1 MSDIPQFAAYAAA
14 FEKAFESD
22 DWSSLEEFFS
32 EDAVYEI
39 GLPILGAERCANRD
53 EIFAWFKDVLDR
65 FDRRF
70 ESRTL
75 ELLEGPKEEDGTVWI
90 RGSATYRAE
99 GVPDFVL
106 ILEESIRF
114 EDGRIVHLEDR
125 YSDEMAAETERF
137 LDEYGAA
144 LGIDLNSDLSFAV
157 SAGD

>member
-39 GLPILGAERCANRD
+39 GLPILGAERCTNRD

-70 ESRTL
+70 GSRTL
-75 ELLEGPKEEDGTVWI
+75 ELLEGPKEENGTVWI

-114 EDGRIVHLEDR
+114 EDGRIVHLEDH
-125 YSDEMAAETERF
+125 YSDEMVAETERF
-137 LDEYGAA
+137 LAEHAA
-144 LGIDLNSDLSFAV
+144 GLGIDLSSDLSFAV
-157 SAGD
+157 CADD